1 MKSITAIV
9 AGILAALLLILCIPL
24 LLVAGLSSNATAL
37 LLNTFGLPPSDI
49 PILEAAA
56 GTCPLVTAPLLAGML
71 EAAQGAIGPVDAGS
85 INNPT
90 DFANALLSALGFP
103 VTGADVTTLVFWENH
118 EGGNWHNDARYN
130 PLNTTQPE
138 PGSGVT
144 GTQGDIGVYLSWDQG
159 IEATVTTLRNG
170 FYPTILASLASGLG
184 LSSADDAELSKWGSG
199 PIFAGVTGTPPDPAP
214 AYDPAVVIPALA
226 VKMCAL
232 VAQFQPLTA
241 SYDVDVISLAL
252 AAYQLGAPAVI
263 AAGGVPAGAQ
273 SYVNLVLVDEDEWT
287 LTSDQTAG
295 GDAFGQAV
303 VAAAETQIG
312 VPYHW
317 GGETPGISFDCSGLS
332 AWAVKQA
339 SAGGI
344 LLPHSSEIQV
354 TMGTPETAQTAEPGD
369 LVGYALG
376 GATDFDH
383 IGIYIGN
390 GEMIDAPYP
399 GVDVRVDPVITGVPT
414 KYVRFG

>member
-9 AGILAALLLILCIPL
+9 AGLLAALLLIICIPL
-24 LLVAGLSSNATAL
+24 LLVAGLSSNATAA
-37 LLNTFGLPPSDI
+37 LLNPLGLPQSDV

-71 EAAQGAIGPVDAGS
+71 EAGQGAIGPVDVGS

-90 DFANALLSALGFP
+90 DFADALLSALGDP
-103 VTGADVTTLVFWENH
+103 VTSADVTTLVFWENH

-144 GTQGDIGVYLSWDQG
+144 GSQGDIGVYVSWDQG
-159 IEATVTTLRNG
+159 IEATVTTLHNG
-170 FYPTILASLASGLG
+170 FYPTIVASLASGAG
-184 LSSADDAELSKWGSG
+184 LSSVDDAELSHWGSG
-199 PIFAGVTGTPPDPAP
+199 PIFANVTGAPPSTTP

-232 VAQFQPLTA
+232 VAQFAPLATG
-241 SYDVDVISLAL
+241 DGVDVISLAL
-252 AAYQLGAPAVI
+252 AAYQVGAPAVI
-263 AAGGVPAGAQ
+263 AAGGVPANAQ
-273 SYVNLVLVDEDEWT
+273 AYVNLVLVDEDEWT
-287 LTSDQTAG
+287 LTGDQTAD

-317 GGETPGISFDCSGLS
+317 GGETPGVSFDCSGLT
-332 AWAVKQA
+332 AWSVSQA

-376 GATDFDH
+376 GPTDFDH

-390 GEMIDAPYP
+390 GEMIDAPFT
-399 GVDVRVDPVITGVPT
+399 GVDVRIDPVITGVPT